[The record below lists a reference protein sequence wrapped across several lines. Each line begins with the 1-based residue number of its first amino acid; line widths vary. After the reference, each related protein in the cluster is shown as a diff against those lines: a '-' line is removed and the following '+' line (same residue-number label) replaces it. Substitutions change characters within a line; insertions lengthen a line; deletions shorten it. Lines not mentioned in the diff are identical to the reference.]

1 MSIITGEYFN
11 GNSKGFLA
19 LDESL
24 SDKKYGIRFDV
35 CDNAACDC
43 SDLQVTLVE
52 HNDKKHINSAEFKVD
67 VCLKQ
72 RTDKNFNQS
81 NNDLVES
88 IIKQL
93 DTNDWKTLWKVFSD
107 FKLKVTENI
116 DFERTFAKFPMA
128 RDIELHGELVSYGE
142 ILPHGAK
149 FTLGEI
155 DDEISCVLLDEQYCL
170 IRGCTCSNVAMA
182 FISIQGGVQKK
193 EEPPLVQINYRTGEI
208 KSIDVG
214 SGTKESILEAWNQF
228 NEKYPNLL
236 DNFSKRHI
244 QLNKLYENYRR
255 SSYFTNATVINLT
268 KTPGRNDPCSCG
280 SGKKFKKCCLAL
292 ASSHKAAIPLV
303 DPLKLL

>member
-11 GNSKGFLA
+11 ENSKGFLD

-24 SDKKYGIRFDV
+24 SDKKYGMRFDI

-52 HNDKKHINSAEFKVD
+52 RNDKKYINSAEFKVD
-67 VCLKQ
+67 AGLKQ
-72 RTDKNFNQS
+72 RTDKNFNQL

-88 IIKQL
+88 IIKQF
-93 DTNDWKTLWKVFSD
+93 DKNDWKTLWKVFSE

-128 RDIELHGELVSYGE
+128 RDIELHGELVAYSE

-170 IRGCTCSNVAMA
+170 IRGCTCSNVAIT
-182 FISIQGGVQKK
+182 FISIQSGVQRT
-193 EEPPLVQINYRTGEI
+193 EELPLVQINYRTGEI
-208 KSIDVG
+208 ESIDIG
-214 SGTKESILEAWNQF
+214 SGTKESILEVWKRF
-228 NEKYPNLL
+228 KEKYPDLL
-236 DNFSKRHI
+236 KIFSKRHI
-244 QLNKLYENYRR
+244 HLNKLYESYRR
-255 SSYFTNATVINLT
+255 SSYFTSATVINLT

-280 SGKKFKKCCLAL
+280 SGKKYKKCCLAL
-292 ASSHKAAIPLV
+292 PSSHKAATPLA
-303 DPLKLL
+303 DPFKLL